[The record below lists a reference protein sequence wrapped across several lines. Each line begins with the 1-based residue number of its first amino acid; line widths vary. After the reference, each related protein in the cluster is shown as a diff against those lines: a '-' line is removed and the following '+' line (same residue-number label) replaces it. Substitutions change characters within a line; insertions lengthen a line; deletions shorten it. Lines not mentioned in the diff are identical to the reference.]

1 MPHPLG
7 PKNMITFEVGN
18 NGCTD
23 LIVWKQRK
31 VWDAGC
37 RDMGTEWFETWFPFT
52 HAELPHFI
60 HI

>member
-1 MPHPLG
+1 
-7 PKNMITFEVGN
+7 MITFEVGN